1 MELVIFNSNKEY
13 TTNQK
18 ERKYKSMAA
27 KKLTEK
33 QLQKRDERIIK
44 LYMSGK
50 FSTRSLAAKVH
61 LSKSRTAEIVRGLY
75 PVA

>member
-1 MELVIFNSNKEY
+1 MELVIFNSNK
-13 TTNQK
+13 TQQTK
-18 ERKYKSMAA
+18 RKGSTSMAA

>member
-1 MELVIFNSNKEY
+1 
-13 TTNQK
+13 
-18 ERKYKSMAA
+18 MAA